1 MPELG
6 PQFDGVSPIW
16 KKEAREMDAVDARQ
30 AASTI
35 HIYKGDGWT
44 MDDGRVY
51 NTVYA
56 AKNAGFGRHKIVGRV
71 LFHPET
77 GVAHVD
83 THPDLA
89 PAQRGLAAIS
99 MLKEA
104 DKLHRAATGN
114 GITTDFQ
121 TSNEGNTFI
130 KSLLPKNVS
139 DKIDAKREDAIA
151 PLLEHGE
158 TAADNDLSWD
168 TDDLR
173 DMYDRLSKESKDRI
187 VLQSV
192 YDPKTFKP
200 NGKKTWLA

>member
-1 MPELG
+1 MSELG
-6 PQFDGVSPIW
+6 PQFEGVSPIW

-30 AASTI
+30 AASPI
-35 HIYKGDGWT
+35 HIYQGDGWT
-44 MDDGRVY
+44 MDDGTVY

-56 AKNAGFGRHKIVGRV
+56 AKNAGYGRHTIVGRL

-83 THPDLA
+83 THPDLS
-89 PAQRGLAAIS
+89 PSQRGLAAIS

-104 DKLHRAATGN
+104 DKLHRKATGN
-114 GITTDFQ
+114 GITTNFQ
-121 TSNEGNTFI
+121 TSNEGNRLI
-130 KSLLPKNVS
+130 KSLLPKSVS
-139 DKIDAKREDAIA
+139 EKIDAKRSEAIA

-158 TAADNDLSWD
+158 TAENNDLGWNE
-168 TDDLR
+168 DDLR
-173 DMYDRLSKESKDRI
+173 DMYTRLSKESKDRV

-192 YDPKTFKP
+192 YDPKTFKR